1 MTMKKI
7 DYLRILDNLYDGVY
21 FVDLHRQIIFWNKSA
36 EKITGFTKQ
45 QVLGTHCYDG
55 MLKHIDKNGSL
66 LCADTCP
73 LAQSIK
79 EGREIEAEVFVH
91 HREGHRIPV
100 LVHVSPIR
108 NSLGVITGAV
118 ENFSDNTLHS
128 ILLDQLEKY
137 RNLSLIDPLTDL
149 LNRRY
154 LEIHL
159 QNKLNELKSYQ
170 RLFFGVLFIDID
182 FFKNVNDSFGHDVG
196 DNVLKMVSKTLK
208 NYLGKEETV
217 CRWGGEEF
225 VAVVYCNSF
234 DFLFAKADM
243 LRLLV
248 SQSFVQVKNVDVSVT
263 VSIGAAMANLED
275 TVESLLKR
283 ADNLMLQSKRLGR
296 NRVSTEE
303 NLSGAEG

>member
-208 NYLGKEETV
+208 NYLGKEETI

-296 NRVSTEE
+296 NRVSAEE

>member
-296 NRVSTEE
+296 NRVSAEE

>member
-1 MTMKKI
+1 MKKI

-296 NRVSTEE
+296 NRVSAEE

>member
-1 MTMKKI
+1 MKKI